1 MNCGPCYLEQV
12 SDCHRGHACMTGLLP
27 RAVYGVCQ
35 RLLALRSK
43 RRRNEIPAT
52 LLVLHRDLQD
62 IGLDDEQIVLIIKKL
77 LRAVPVDE
85 EWYLRTYPDVAVGI
99 ENGNT
104 KSAKHHFVTDGY
116 FEGRLPFEHEIDEEW

>member
-1 MNCGPCYLEQV
+1 MRYLQPY
-12 SDCHRGHACMTGLLP
+12 S
-27 RAVYGVCQ
+27 
-35 RLLALRSK
+35 
-43 RRRNEIPAT
+43 
-52 LLVLHRDLQD
+52 VLHRDLQD

-116 FEGRLPFEHEIDEEW
+116 FEGRLPFEHEIDEEWYSTTYPDVAAHYESAKRHYMEYGYRRTDSFRELIL